1 MKITILK
8 FGKEGTYMSKVKDF
22 TQGKIFSPLVTFII
36 PILAALFLQTMYGAV
51 DLLVV
56 GRFGHA
62 ADVSAVSTGSQFMQ
76 VITLT
81 VTGLAMGITILIGQK
96 LGEGN
101 KKDAGNK
108 MYPIE

>member
-22 TQGKIFSPLVTFII
+22 TKGKIFSPLVTFII

-56 GRFGHA
+56 G
-62 ADVSAVSTGSQFMQ
+62 
-76 VITLT
+76 
-81 VTGLAMGITILIGQK
+81 
-96 LGEGN
+96 
-101 KKDAGNK
+101 
-108 MYPIE
+108 